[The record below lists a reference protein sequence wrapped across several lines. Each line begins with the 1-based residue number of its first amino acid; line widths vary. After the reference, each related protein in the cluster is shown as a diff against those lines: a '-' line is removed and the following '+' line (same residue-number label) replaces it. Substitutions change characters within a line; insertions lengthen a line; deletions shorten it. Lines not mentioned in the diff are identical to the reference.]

1 MIDDTNTIVNV
12 NNNKSSMISTS
23 STDNNNSELSGNFNS
38 KHNNNESTIGSFITN
53 VSVNDNYNNF
63 ICPPVP
69 TLSNE
74 PSKLI
79 KKESHDD

>member
-1 MIDDTNTIVNV
+1 LIDDTNTIVNV
-12 NNNKSSMISTS
+12 KSSLLSTS

-38 KHNNNESTIGSFITN
+38 KHNNNESTIGSFTS

-63 ICPPVP
+63 ICQPVP

>member
-1 MIDDTNTIVNV
+1 ML
-12 NNNKSSMISTS
+12 STS

-38 KHNNNESTIGSFITN
+38 KHNNESTIGSFTS

-63 ICPPVP
+63 ICQPVP

>member
-1 MIDDTNTIVNV
+1 LIDDTNTIVNV
-12 NNNKSSMISTS
+12 NKSSLLSGS
-23 STDNNNSELSGNFNS
+23 STDNNNSELSGNFS
-38 KHNNNESTIGSFITN
+38 AKHNNNNESTIDSFTN

-69 TLSNE
+69 SATTNV
-74 PSKLI
+74 PSRFI